1 MIFKT
6 NNTDSSNHASKPL
19 YNSRIMNTFVE
30 YLDKF
35 YPSVDMTDV
44 FKYAGMTKQ
53 EVNDKGHWFSQSQA
67 DRFYEIIVEKTG
79 NKHIARDA
87 GRYVTS
93 AAKFGPIRKFALG
106 MINPANVYL
115 MIGRLSRTMSRG
127 AIINSRKL
135 SPNSVEIIST
145 PTVGTDE
152 KPYQCENRLGTI
164 ESLSRLFTDEF
175 AEVDHPLCIHR
186 GDDCCNYRVSWKK
199 TRSYLWRKVC
209 NTFMISGLVVALIL
223 SLTVKPESLPLFL
236 IPFLFLSLLLF
247 LYAEYLQKEAL
258 EKIIYDQGDVAKEL
272 IDEINTH
279 HSNAVLIQEVG
290 EAISTVMDTDKVIRR
305 VLKLIDKHLN
315 FDRGMIMIADDENQ
329 FLRFRAGYGYSEEEE
344 RTLKELEF
352 NIDDKEP
359 AEALVQSFKSNKP
372 FVAHCPSEIKKN
384 FSIKNGTKFTD
395 KMGIESFICVPIAYK
410 AEPLGLLFVE
420 NISLKRELAQSEINF
435 LHGIASQTAMSIVN
449 ARSFKRI
456 QENEEQYRLLAEN
469 ATDIIWVIDMPK
481 TKFTYIS
488 PALKKL
494 LGYEP
499 VEIMALDLKDSLAMI
514 APDVTVGAVEKML
527 EKVIGRQ
534 EGSKQTWTME
544 SELSCKNKKKMSAE
558 TTVSLLDIPEEETPR
573 LFGITRDISER
584 KRAEREKRRLESQLQ
599 QSQKMESIGTL
610 AGGIAHDF
618 NNILGIIL
626 GNTEMAMEDMSA
638 DSRTREALDEV
649 RKASLRAK
657 LMIKQ
662 LLSFSR
668 KSDYVRKP
676 IKIIPEIKES
686 LKFLRFTIPK
696 SVELRSLL
704 PENSYTILG
713 DSTQIHQIMI
723 NLYSNAFDAM
733 EDTGGVLTVSVT
745 DETVKEGVLGSN
757 DRLTPGRYA
766 KLTVTDT
773 GHGMTKDM
781 MNWIFDPYFTTK
793 DVGKG
798 TGMGL
803 AVVHGIMKSHG
814 GHIFVDSEQGK
825 GTTFNL
831 WFPAISDEEELPD
844 TSGREPLPTGT
855 EHVLFVDDEESLAN
869 MGKVLLER
877 LGYKV
882 TPAMDPVK
890 AIELIKDNPGGK
902 VELVIT
908 DFSMPVITGRKLAE
922 HIYSIDPDVPIIL
935 CTGFSEAVIDENGDK
950 NNIKQC
956 LEKPFNMRE
965 MAKAVRAA
973 LDSRK

>member
-1 MIFKT
+1 MIFNS
-6 NNTDSSNHASKPL
+6 NNADSSNHTPQPL

-35 YPSVDMTDV
+35 YPSVDVGDV
-44 FKYAGMTKQ
+44 LEYAGMTKQ

-67 DRFYEIIVEKTG
+67 DRFYEIVVEKTG

-87 GRYVTS
+87 GRYATS

-164 ESLSRLFTDEF
+164 ESLSKLFTDEF

-199 TRSYLWRKVC
+199 TRSYLWRKAC
-209 NTFMISGLVVALIL
+209 NTFMISGLIVALIL
-223 SLTVKPESLPLFL
+223 ALTVKPESLPLFL

-290 EAISTVMDTDKVIRR
+290 KAISTVMDTDKVIRR
-305 VLKLIDKHLN
+305 VLKLIEKHLN
-315 FDRGMIMIADDENQ
+315 FDRGMIMIADDENNV
-329 FLRFRAGYGYSEEEE
+329 LRFRSGYGYSEDEEG
-344 RTLKELEF
+344 LLEDIKF
-352 NIDDKEP
+352 KIDDRESV
-359 AEALVQSFKSNKP
+359 EALVKSFKSKKP
-372 FVAHCPSEIKKN
+372 FVANSPSEIKKN
-384 FSIKNGTKFTD
+384 FSKKNGKKFTD
-395 KMGIESFICVPIAYK
+395 KMGIESFTCVPIVYK
-410 AEPLGLLFVE
+410 EEPLGLLCVE
-420 NISLKRELAQSEINF
+420 NVRLKRELAQSEINF
-435 LHGIASQTAMSIVN
+435 LQGIASQTAMSIVN

-469 ATDIIWVIDMPK
+469 ATDIIWVIDMLK
-481 TKFTYIS
+481 KKFTYIS

-499 VEIMALDLKDSLAMI
+499 VEVMALDLKDSLGLI
-514 APDVTVGAVEKML
+514 APGVTVDIIEKML
-527 EKVIGRQ
+527 EEVIDHR
-534 EGSKQTWTME
+534 EGSKTTWTME
-544 SELSCKNKKKMSAE
+544 LELSCKNEAKVSAE
-558 TTVSLLDIPEEETPR
+558 TSVSLLDIPEEKTPR

-626 GNTEMAMEDMSA
+626 GNTEMAMEDVPA
-638 DSRTREALDEV
+638 DSGAQETLDEV

-657 LMIKQ
+657 SMIRQ

-668 KSDYVRKP
+668 KSDDIRKP
-676 IKIIPEIKES
+676 IKIIPDIKES
-686 LKFLRFTIPK
+686 LKFLRFSIPK
-696 SVELRSLL
+696 SVELKCLL
-704 PENSYTILG
+704 PEDSYTVLG

-723 NLYSNAFDAM
+723 NLYANAFDAM
-733 EDTGGVLTVSVT
+733 EDKGGVLTVSVT
-745 DETVKEGVLGSN
+745 DETVKEGVVDTNGQ
-757 DRLTPGRYA
+757 LTPGRYV

-773 GHGMTKDM
+773 GHGMSKDVM
-781 MNWIFDPYFTTK
+781 KWIFDPYFTTK
-793 DVGKG
+793 EVGKG

-814 GHIFVDSEQGK
+814 GHVFVDSEIGK

-831 WFPAISDEEELPD
+831 WFPAISDEEELHD
-844 TSGREPLPTGT
+844 TSGNEPLPRGT
-855 EHVLFVDDEESLAN
+855 EHVLFVDDEASMAN
-869 MGKVLLER
+869 MGKMLLER

-882 TPAMDPVK
+882 TLATDPVK
-890 AIELIKDNPGGK
+890 AIDLLEHDPERKIA
-902 VELVIT
+902 LVVT
-908 DFSMPVITGRKLAE
+908 DFSMPGITGRKLAE
-922 HIYSIDPDVPIIL
+922 RIYAINPALPIIL
-935 CTGFSEAVIDENGDK
+935 CTGFSEEYVDENDD
-950 NNIKQC
+950 NNIRKC

-965 MAKAVRAA
+965 LAKAVRAV
-973 LDSRK
+973 LDSRE